1 MERLCLKPKEDRRLL
16 RGHLWVYRNELAE
29 LPSLEDGR
37 IVDVFSHS
45 RRFVGRGFYQDQGGI
60 AVRILDRRPSS
71 VDGPFLS
78 GRLQVAHAFR
88 ERLFPGETVYRW
100 IFGESDGLPGLV
112 ADRYGDVVAAAT
124 SCAFYKSR
132 AELLAESFLAHEGV
146 KGVRMAIGNE
156 VFRYGVVPPVVE
168 CVVDGLRLRADL
180 EGGQKTGLFLDQREN
195 ARAMGRYAR
204 NARVLDGHCYVG
216 LWSCRAAVAG
226 ARHVTGVDV
235 SKRAI
240 ELSMENVRLNELE
253 SLCTFEPADI
263 LEVLKRGGEYD
274 LVILDPP
281 AFAKARSQEHKA
293 LGLYQTM
300 NRAAMEV
307 LSAGGVLVTSSCSH
321 FVGREAF
328 LESLK
333 RAATSARRR
342 AWVLDVRGPSAD
354 HPALMAMPETAYLTC
369 ATLRIL

>member
-1 MERLCLKPKEDRRLL
+1 M

-29 LPSLEDGR
+29 PPSLEDGQ
-37 IVDVFSHS
+37 IVDVFSGNM
-45 RRFVGRGFYQDQGGI
+45 RLIGRGFYQAQGGI
-60 AVRILDRRPSS
+60 AVRILDRRQPPI
-71 VDGPFLS
+71 DGPFLS
-78 GRLQVAHAFR
+78 GRLQAARAFR

-124 SCAFYKSR
+124 SCMFYKSC
-132 AELLAESFLAHEGV
+132 AELLAESFLAHDGI
-146 KGVRMAIGNE
+146 KGVRLETGDG
-156 VFRYGVVPPVVE
+156 VFRCGVVPPVVE
-168 CVVDGLRLRADL
+168 CVVDGLRLTADL

-204 NARVLDGHCYVG
+204 DARVLDGHCYVG
-216 LWSCRAAVAG
+216 LWSCRAAASG
-226 ARHVTGVDV
+226 ARHVTGVDR

-240 ELSMENVRLNELE
+240 ELSTHNVRLNGLE
-253 SLCTFEPADI
+253 RACTFEPADI

-281 AFAKARSQEHKA
+281 AFARARSQEHKA
-293 LGLYQTM
+293 LGLVQAL

-307 LSAGGVLVTSSCSH
+307 LSPGGVLVTSSCSH

-333 RAATSARRR
+333 RAAAGARRR
-342 AWVLDVRGPSAD
+342 AWVLDVRGPAAD
-354 HPALMAMPETAYLTC
+354 HPALVAMPETAYLTC
-369 ATLRIL
+369 ATMRIL